1 MAHRHEDWIDTVRR
15 SHVTE
20 DGIRRTAVYSPCE
33 KYRYSL
39 EIVWGRGPTA
49 VVIGLNPS
57 TATELEDD
65 PTLRRCQNFAR
76 GWKCGGISMLNAF
89 AWRSTDRMVLA
100 RIPDPVGP
108 GNTIEFIRGVC
119 EAGGGPRVAA
129 WGNDGHLLGRAQAL
143 TAAIEGLQCLHVT
156 KTGHPG
162 HPLYLPGSSRLQSFS
177 YEMAA

>member
-1 MAHRHEDWIDTVRR
+1 MIETR

-39 EIVWGRGPTA
+39 EIVWGRGQLATF
-49 VVIGLNPS
+49 VCLNPS

-76 GWKCGGISMLNAF
+76 GWKCGGITVLNAF
-89 AWRSTDRMVLA
+89 AWRSTDRMVLT
-100 RIPDPVGP
+100 RVQDPIGP
-108 GNTIEFIRGVC
+108 GNTIEFIRDVC

-129 WGNDGHLLGRAQAL
+129 WGNDGTLLGRAQTL
-143 TAAIEGLQCLHVT
+143 AAEVQGLQCLHVT

-162 HPLYLPGSSRLQSFS
+162 HPLYLPASARLQAFS
-177 YEMAA
+177 YEKVAA